1 MATTA
6 TRSSTTTFAE
16 YLLLPYDGSKTEL
29 VNGTIVEMADPT
41 ALHEDIIA
49 FLLDALRAYIQA
61 QEHSLIARAGVSIE
75 IPRDRTSNARRPDVI
90 VCSRSQ
96 WTDLRKLTQ
105 AVFLAGNP
113 PALAIEVVSPNNLSR
128 DTVDKRQDYALAG
141 VPEYWIVNPIDGY
154 VLVLVLNGSEYQE
167 LGEYRDADRI
177 ESRLLPQLELLAETI
192 LEPPVL

>member
-1 MATTA
+1 M
-6 TRSSTTTFAE
+6 TTTIIQSKPVSFAE
-16 YLLLPYDGSKTEL
+16 YLLTPYNGTKTEL
-29 VNGTIVEMADPT
+29 VDGQILEMADPT

-49 FLLDALRAYIQA
+49 FLLDALRSCIEA
-61 QEHSLIARAGVSIE
+61 QEKSLVARAGVSVE
-75 IPRDRTSNARRPDVI
+75 IPRAGESNTRRPDVI
-90 VCSRSQ
+90 VSSRSQ

-141 VPEYWIVNPIDGY
+141 IPEYWIVNPVDGY
-154 VLVLVLNGSEYQE
+154 VLILVLAGNEYVE

-177 ESRLLPQLELLAETI
+177 ESQLLPHIELQADTI